1 MLSHSIV
8 IYSLLGGIIP
18 AIFWLNFWLRE
29 DKHQEPRK
37 VIFGSFVFG
46 MIAVVLAIPIEHFI
60 SILSPDYSILTIFL
74 WASTEEL
81 LKFFGAYI
89 VALKTRFN
97 DEPIDATV
105 YLITS
110 ALGFAALENVLF
122 LLQPLADGDIAKGVA
137 TIHLRFIGAT
147 LLHVVSSA
155 SIGVFM
161 GMAFYKSEI
170 SKKILTVTGILIAIT
185 LHTLFNSFIIGSEH
199 NIFVIFSG
207 VWIGLVLV
215 ILILE
220 HIKKIK
226 RIRS

>member
-1 MLSHSIV
+1 MLSHDIV
-8 IYSLLGGIIP
+8 IYSLIGGIIP
-18 AIFWLNFWLRE
+18 AIFWLNFWLKE
-29 DKHQEPRK
+29 DRHQEPRGI
-37 VIFGSFVFG
+37 IFGSFFIG
-46 MIAVVLAIPIEHFI
+46 MIAVLLAIPLEYFVNIF
-60 SILSPDYSILTIFL
+60 SPNYTTLTIFL
-74 WASTEEL
+74 WASIEEI
-81 LKFFGAYI
+81 LKFGGAYF

-97 DEPIDATV
+97 DEPIDASI

-122 LLQPLADGDIAKGVA
+122 LLGPLTDGDFAKGIT
-137 TIHLRFIGAT
+137 TINLRFIGAT

-155 SIGVFM
+155 SIGVFI
-161 GMAFYKSEI
+161 GMAFYKSKI
-170 SKKILTVTGILIAIT
+170 IKKILTTFGILVAII

-207 VWIGLVLV
+207 VWVGLVVV

-226 RIRS
+226 RIHS